1 MGRCSKQ
8 RSKYNKKLT
17 AIGGLHRKQLEV
29 RSADFVKM
37 SGHSYYKLPLSK
49 SWFDTNVIIT
59 FELAQFLFIE
69 TEALRGTNNDEPS
82 PTDPTNR

>member
-8 RSKYNKKLT
+8 RPKYIKKLT
-17 AIGGLHRKQLEV
+17 AVGGLHRKQIEV
-29 RSADFVKM
+29 KSVDFVQI
-37 SGHSYYKLPLSK
+37 SGHSYYELPLSK

-69 TEALRGTNNDEPS
+69 TEALRWTNNDEPS